1 MTSLKG
7 LKVSPFN
14 ESENSK
20 GVKVKPLIDRNNFV
34 EKNKGI
40 KVKPLHNVK
49 SCIEDE
55 INPNTESDY
64 MENY

>member
-1 MTSLKG
+1 MLNLKG

-40 KVKPLHNVK
+40 KILKMMSKVATRTKLVLRLHR
-49 SCIEDE
+49 EL
-55 INPNTESDY
+55 
-64 MENY
+64 